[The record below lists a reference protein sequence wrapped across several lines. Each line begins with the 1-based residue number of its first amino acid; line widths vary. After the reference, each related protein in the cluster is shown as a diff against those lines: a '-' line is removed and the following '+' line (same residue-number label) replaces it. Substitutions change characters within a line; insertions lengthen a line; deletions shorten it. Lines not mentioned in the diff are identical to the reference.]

1 MAFRL
6 QSAIAGGAKRLSE
19 KMKAFDENY
28 YETIKNTTSDLAKEA
43 GQIRKDR
50 MKAVINYSEKAGILQ
65 SDYGLT
71 DGQVQELL
79 RGGLGRFDQFV
90 TAMNNA
96 EAKAA
101 TALPPGAAGPLPAF
115 DRAKAAQALFNIDN
129 VNEDAILTVA
139 EQGQAYA
146 AKMFPSSFD
155 LEATSQAAATGIQ
168 RGFLKVDAADI
179 APKLRS
185 AIGDLAD
192 DNIRQLGSTGITIE
206 GLGTLQVSELTALK
220 QQIAQLESTLAGK
233 KQTEAQTRLVE
244 ENILTTQSA
253 RKIAEAAEKRTAELF
268 PVVKRN
274 EQLKAREIAT
284 GITSNR
290 LSADKL
296 REEIAILQETGMD
309 AAELAIELTRAQILS
324 EGNFDSVEE
333 LFAGTVSLR
342 DKAAAK
348 LAALKADPDKAGST
362 ELAQAEALVSMYD
375 AAVVRNAELYGNN
388 ISDDILSKVNLDS
401 AFKDAVKQNAGGL
414 DIGAIYGS
422 FEAGLDVALGEDG
435 QLPEFFTAVDDAIAE
450 MRQRFGGLKAG
461 ADFIAAKETSLIN
474 QINSYARKDDTKIY
488 EVNGTKMDEQD
499 TIHSF
504 GNTRAENQEL
514 INTLKSLPNLEK
526 GMVIYV
532 KSNSEPPFI
541 TTTAGTQIPN
551 PKHLPGRFYVYGSSN
566 EWL

>member
-1 MAFRL
+1 M
-6 QSAIAGGAKRLSE
+6 Q
-19 KMKAFDENY
+19 AFDENY
-28 YETIKNTTSDLAKEA
+28 YETIKNTTADLAKEA

-129 VNEDAILTVA
+129 INEDAILTVA

-146 AKMFPSSFD
+146 AKMFPASFD

-168 RGFLKVDAADI
+168 RGVFKVDAADI

-192 DNIRQLGSTGITIE
+192 EDIRQLGSTGITIE

-220 QQIAQLESTLAGK
+220 QQIAALESTLVGTEQAR
-233 KQTEAQTRLVE
+233 KQTNLIE
-244 ENILTTQSA
+244 ENILTAQSA
-253 RKIAEAAEKRTAELF
+253 RNIAESTEKRTAELF
-268 PVVKRN
+268 PIVKRN

-309 AAELAIELTRAQILS
+309 AAELALELTRQQIITS
-324 EGNFDSVEE
+324 ERQGAFDSVEK

-342 DKAAAK
+342 DDAAAK
-348 LAALKADPDKAGST
+348 VAELEADPTKAGST
-362 ELAQAEALVSMYD
+362 ELAQAQAVLSMYED
-375 AAVVRNAELYGNN
+375 AVLKNTELYGNN

-401 AFKDAVKQNAGGL
+401 AFEKTLKQAAGGL
-414 DIGAIYGS
+414 DIGAIYGN
-422 FEAGLDVALGEDG
+422 FDDTLATFDTT
-435 QLPEFFTAVDDAIAE
+435 QLPEYFAAVDFAIGD
-450 MRQRFGGLKAG
+450 MRKRFGTLKAG
-461 ADFIAAKETSLIN
+461 ADFVSSRESILAR
-474 QINSYARKDDTKIY
+474 QIDAYARKDDSAIY
-488 EVNGTKMDEQD
+488 EDNGTIMNEQ
-499 TIHSF
+499 TSIYSF
-504 GNTRAENQEL
+504 GDTAAENQSL
-514 INTLKSLPNLEK
+514 VNTLEGLPNLEK

-532 KSNSEPPFI
+532 KPNN
-541 TTTAGTQIPN
+541 AGTI
-551 PKHLPGRFYVYGSSN
+551 PGRFFVYGPNN

>member
-6 QSAIAGGAKRLSE
+6 QSAIAGAGKKLSE
-19 KMKAFDENY
+19 KMTAFDENY

-50 MKAVINYSEKAGILQ
+50 MKAVIDYSEKASVLQ

-79 RGGLGRFDQFV
+79 RGGLGRYDEFV

-101 TALPPGAAGPLPAF
+101 TALPAGAAGPLPEF
-115 DRAKAAQALFNIDN
+115 DRVAAAQAMFNMDKIDEN
-129 VNEDAILTVA
+129 AVLTVA

-146 AKMFPSSFD
+146 AKLFPSSFD

-192 DNIRQLGSTGITIE
+192 EDIRQLGSTGITIE
-206 GLGTLQVSELTALK
+206 GLGTLQVSELTALR
-220 QQIAQLESTLAGK
+220 QQIAQLESTLAG
-233 KQTEAQTRLVE
+233 TEQAKAQTKLIE
-244 ENILTTQSA
+244 ENILTAQSS
-253 RKIAEAAEKRTAELF
+253 RNIAEATEKRTAELF
-268 PVVKRN
+268 PIVKNN
-274 EQLKAREIAT
+274 ERLKGREIAT
-284 GITSNR
+284 SITQNR
-290 LSADKL
+290 MSADKL
-296 REEIAILQETGMD
+296 AEEIEILQATGME
-309 AAELAIELTRAQILS
+309 AAELAIELTRAQIVN

-348 LAALKADPDKAGST
+348 LAALKADPDKVGST
-362 ELAQAEALVSMYD
+362 ELAQAEALVAMYD
-375 AAVVRNAELYGNN
+375 DAVIKNAALYGNN
-388 ISDDILSKVNLDS
+388 ISNDILSKVNLDT
-401 AFKDAVKQNAGGL
+401 AFEKTLKQAAGGL

-422 FEAGLDVALGEDG
+422 FEAGLDVALGDEG
-435 QLPEFFTAVDDAIAE
+435 QLPEYFAAVNFAIDD
-450 MRQRFGGLKAG
+450 MRKRFGTIKAG
-461 ADFIAAKETSLIN
+461 ADFVESREDILAR
-474 QINSYARKDDTKIY
+474 QIGAYANKNRTKIY
-488 EVNGTKMDEQD
+488 KSMTAQGTVQTIMDETNSIYSHGD
-499 TIHSF
+499 SLT
-504 GNTRAENQEL
+504 ENQEL
-514 INTLKSLPNLEK
+514 VNTLENLPNLEK
-526 GMVIYV
+526 GTVIYV
-532 KSNSEPPFI
+532 KPNSDGSI
-541 TTTAGTQIPN
+541 R
-551 PKHLPGRFYVYGSSN
+551 GRFYVYGPNN

>member
-19 KMKAFDENY
+19 KMQAFDENY
-28 YETIKNTTSDLAKEA
+28 YETIKNTTADLAKEA

-50 MKAVINYSEKAGILQ
+50 MKAVIDYSEKASILQ

-79 RGGLGRFDQFV
+79 RGGLGRYDQFV

-101 TALPPGAAGPLPAF
+101 TALPPGASGPLPEF
-115 DRAKAAQALFNIDN
+115 DRVKAAQALFNIDN
-129 VNEDAILTVA
+129 IDENAILTVA

-168 RGFLKVDAADI
+168 RGVFKVDAADI

-192 DNIRQLGSTGITIE
+192 KDIRQLGSTGITIE

-220 QQIAQLESTLAGK
+220 QQIAQLESTLAG
-233 KQTEAQTRLVE
+233 TEQAKAQKRLVE
-244 ENILTTQSA
+244 QNILTAESS
-253 RKIAEAAEKRTAELF
+253 RKIAEAAEARTAQLF
-268 PVVKRN
+268 PIVKNN
-274 EQLKAREIAT
+274 ERLKGREIAT
-284 GITSNR
+284 SITQNR
-290 LSADKL
+290 MSADKL
-296 REEIAILQETGMD
+296 AEEIEILQATGME

-348 LAALKADPDKAGST
+348 LAELKADPDKAGST
-362 ELAQAEALVSMYD
+362 ELAQAEALVAMYD
-375 AAVVRNAELYGNN
+375 AAVVKNAKLYGNN

-422 FEAGLDVALGEDG
+422 FEAGLDVALGEEG

-461 ADFIAAKETSLIN
+461 ADFITAKETSLIN
-474 QINSYARKDDTKIY
+474 QINSYALKNDDKVY

-499 TIHSF
+499 TIYSF

-514 INTLKSLPNLEK
+514 FNTLTGLTNLES

-541 TTTAGTQIPN
+541 TTTSGTQIPN
-551 PKHLPGRFYVYGSSN
+551 PKHLPGRFYVYGPNN

>member
-6 QSAIAGGAKRLSE
+6 QSAIAGGAKKLSE
-19 KMKAFDENY
+19 RMKAFDENY
-28 YETIKNTTSDLAKEA
+28 YETIKNTTNDLAKEA
-43 GQIRKDR
+43 SDIRKER
-50 MKAVINYSEKAGILQ
+50 MKAVINYSEKANVLQ

-79 RGGLGRFDQFV
+79 RGGLGRYDQFV

-101 TALPPGAAGPLPAF
+101 TALPAGAAGPLPAF
-115 DRAKAAQALFNIDN
+115 DRAKAAQAMFNMDKIDEN
-129 VNEDAILTVA
+129 AVLTVA

-146 AKMFPSSFD
+146 AKLFPSSFD

-192 DNIRQLGSTGITIE
+192 EDIRQLGSTGITIE

-220 QQIAQLESTLAGK
+220 QQIAQLESTLAGTEQART
-233 KQTEAQTRLVE
+233 QTKLIE
-244 ENILTTQSA
+244 ENILTAQSS
-253 RKIAEAAEKRTAELF
+253 RKITEATEKRTAELF
-268 PVVKRN
+268 PIVKNN
-274 EQLKAREIAT
+274 ERLKGREIAT
-284 GITSNR
+284 SITQNR
-290 LSADKL
+290 MSADKL
-296 REEIAILQETGMD
+296 AEEIEILQATGME
-309 AAELAIELTRAQILS
+309 AAELAIELTRAQIIN

-435 QLPEFFTAVDDAIAE
+435 QLPEFFMAVDDAITE

-461 ADFIAAKETSLIN
+461 ADFITAKEISLIN
-474 QINSYARKDDTKIY
+474 QIDSYARKDATKVY
-488 EVNGTKMDEQD
+488 DVNGTKMDEEG
-499 TIHSF
+499 TIHSH
-504 GNTRAENQEL
+504 GNTKAENQTL

-532 KSNSEPPFI
+532 KPNSEPPLI
-541 TTTAGTQIPN
+541 TRAGVEQKN
-551 PKHLPGRFYVYGSSN
+551 PKHLKGRFYVYGPNN

>member
-6 QSAIAGGAKRLSE
+6 QSAIAGGGKRLSE
-19 KMKAFDENY
+19 KMQAFDENY

-50 MKAVINYSEKAGILQ
+50 MKAVIDYSEKASVLQ

-79 RGGLGRFDQFV
+79 RGGLGRYDQFV

-101 TALPPGAAGPLPAF
+101 TALPAGAAGPLPAF
-115 DRAKAAQALFNIDN
+115 DRVAAAQAMFNIDKIDEN
-129 VNEDAILTVA
+129 AVLTVA

-192 DNIRQLGSTGITIE
+192 EDIRQLGSTGITIE

-220 QQIAQLESTLAGK
+220 QQIAQLESTLVGTEQART
-233 KQTEAQTRLVE
+233 QTKLIE
-244 ENILTTQSA
+244 ENILTAQSS
-253 RKIAEAAEKRTAELF
+253 RNIAEATEKRTAELF
-268 PVVKRN
+268 PIVKNN
-274 EQLKAREIAT
+274 ERLKGREIAT
-284 GITSNR
+284 SITQNR
-290 LSADKL
+290 MSADKL
-296 REEIAILQETGMD
+296 AEEIEILQATGLE

-348 LAALKADPDKAGST
+348 LAVLKADPDKAGST

-375 AAVVRNAELYGNN
+375 TAVEKNAELYGNN

-401 AFKDAVKQNAGGL
+401 AFEKTLKQAAGGL
-414 DIGAIYGS
+414 NIGAIYG
-422 FEAGLDVALGEDG
+422 DI
-435 QLPEFFTAVDDAIAE
+435 DDALQVFDEDQLTEYFAAVNFAIDD
-450 MRQRFGGLKAG
+450 MRKRFGTLQAG
-461 ADFIAAKETSLIN
+461 ANFVASRENILAR
-474 QINSYARKDDTKIY
+474 QIGAYARKDDASIY
-488 EVNGTKMDEQD
+488 TDMNTNTVMDEINSIYSHGD
-499 TIHSF
+499 TA
-504 GNTRAENQEL
+504 AENQAL
-514 INTLKSLPNLEK
+514 INTLENLPNLEK

-532 KSNSEPPFI
+532 KPNSDKSL
-541 TTTAGTQIPN
+541 Q
-551 PKHLPGRFYVYGSSN
+551 GRYYVYGPNN